1 MGIEPTR
8 DLIEPHTGF
17 EDLERHQAAGHL
29 PTDKAPATDD
39 GSLTGAVSRAG
50 KSWPLVI
57 RNSQFSPTL
66 SLEYQQL
73 CFS

>member
-29 PTDKAPATDD
+29 PPDKAPATDD
-39 GSLTGAVSRAG
+39 GTLTGAVSMAG
-50 KSWPLVI
+50 KSWPLAI
-57 RNSQFSPTL
+57 RNSQPSPSL
-66 SLEYQQL
+66 SLDIT
-73 CFS
+73 